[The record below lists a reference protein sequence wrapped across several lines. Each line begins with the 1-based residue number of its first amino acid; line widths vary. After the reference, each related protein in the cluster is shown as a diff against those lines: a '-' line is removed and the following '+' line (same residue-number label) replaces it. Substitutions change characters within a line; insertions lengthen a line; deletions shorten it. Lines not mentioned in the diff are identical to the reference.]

1 MGSRFI
7 TVHYNWGNELHKGG
21 DFLQDLEFKH
31 ASIQLLKC
39 ESKCVWP
46 KARDFRNGPASSVW
60 EESRQGSR
68 SAACQCESVTSS
80 AWHLLWS
87 RSVHKF
93 LPWSQGNTKESSPTG
108 DLHGTGRTKCKGR
121 KFEQVSF
128 LGCHLMCRKNYI
140 FLFMLKK
147 RTLSLELT
155 EQQRWPS
162 PRRTREAL
170 IGWHFGNLLHW
181 HLVLPLLG
189 ASLSGAGVLYT
200 YFNFFLVY
208 IVS

>member
-1 MGSRFI
+1 MGSCFI

-60 EESRQGSR
+60 EESRQGR
-68 SAACQCESVTSS
+68 GSAAGQCESVTSS

-128 LGCHLMCRKNYI
+128 LGCHLMCSKNYI
-140 FLFMLKK
+140 FLYMLKK
-147 RTLSLELT
+147 ELWVLNLPSSSDDQEDTGSLNWMALWKLT
-155 EQQRWPS
+155 SLASCVAS
-162 PRRTREAL
+162 PGSKSFW
-170 IGWHFGNLLHW
+170 GWCFIYL
-181 HLVLPLLG
+181 
-189 ASLSGAGVLYT
+189 
-200 YFNFFLVY
+200 F
-208 IVS
+208 